1 MAQFDVH
8 PNPGKLKGVIPFIVV
23 VQSAVFDGSERRVV
37 APLVLAR
44 EFGRIASKRF
54 NPKFTVEG
62 LEVVLQPLEL
72 VSVPAHLL
80 GSAVASLREEGQSIV
95 DALDELMS
103 QAYG

>member
-8 PNPGKLKGVIPFIVV
+8 PNPGKLKGVIPYVVV
-23 VQSAVFDGSERRVV
+23 VQSAVFDHSDRRVV

-44 EFGRIASKRF
+44 EFGRVQSKRF
-54 NPKFTVEG
+54 NPTFRVSDID
-62 LEVVLQPLEL
+62 VVMQPLEI
-72 VSVPAHLL
+72 VSVPKGLL
-80 GSAVASLREEGQSIV
+80 GRPVDNLKAKGQLVI